1 MKPRVWLLGAG
12 ALFLMAACAPMGRQV
27 APPTARLVGV
37 TLEAIDP
44 FADRFALDLE
54 LEFLNPNAFDLPLV
68 ASELKVK
75 LGDLRTSAELPAM
88 TLPAGKRARASLRV
102 ETSLARSAAVAAEL
116 LSGKRLPLW
125 IGGRLR
131 VEVLGA
137 GVWLGP
143 YTLLED
149 RVKLALALRPPRI
162 TPRSAE
168 VRLGVGALE
177 FRVRYRAENP
187 LPVGFLLEG
196 GLVAELGDVRLGEAP
211 IALRLPPAGEEE
223 GTFVLRVPLSAVP
236 GAARSLTGGVPFGLR
251 GTVRLAVPGVLER
264 TFALELAGTVH

>member
-1 MKPRVWLLGAG
+1 MKVRVWLLGA
-12 ALFLMAACAPMGRQV
+12 AVLFLMAACAPMGRQV
-27 APPTARLVGV
+27 ALPAARLVGV
-37 TLEAIDP
+37 ELVAIDP

-54 LEFLNPNAFDLPLV
+54 LELLNPNAFDLPLL

-88 TLPAGKRARASLRV
+88 TLPAGEKARASLRV
-102 ETSLARSAAVAAEL
+102 ETTLARSAATAADL
-116 LSGKRLPLW
+116 LAGKTLPLW

-131 VEVLGA
+131 VEALGQ
-137 GVWLGP
+137 GIWLGP

-149 RVKLALALRPPRI
+149 RVKLELALRPPRV
-162 TPRSAE
+162 TPLSAQ
-168 VRLGVGALE
+168 VRLGFGALE

-196 GLVAELGDVRLGEAP
+196 DLVAELGGVRLGEAP
-211 IALRLPPAGEEE
+211 IALRLPPAGEEA
-223 GTFVLRVPLSAVP
+223 GAFVLRVPLSAVP